1 MRAHNSYRSER
12 RNDWRKL
19 NGVTWAEHNARDRLG
34 PDRIGTWPAPYRP
47 ARGSRSKYQ
56 PHIGKKERGR
66 YAAA

>member
-34 PDRIGTWPAPYRP
+34 PDRIGTWPATYLLRP
-47 ARGSRSKYQ
+47 HGRSKYM
-56 PHIGKKERGR
+56 PHNGAKERGR
-66 YAAA
+66 YL